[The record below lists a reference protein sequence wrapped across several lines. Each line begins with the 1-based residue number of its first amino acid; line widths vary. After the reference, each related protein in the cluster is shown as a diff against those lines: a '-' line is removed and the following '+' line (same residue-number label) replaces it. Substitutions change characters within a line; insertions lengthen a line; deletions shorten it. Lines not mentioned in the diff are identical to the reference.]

1 MSPITVYLTKYKD
14 KYRGFITK
22 EQVEITFSNL
32 SDIKNLEF
40 TYLHDY
46 CMDAVTF
53 KNFDQ
58 MLFNQ
63 HDSLGLLLKHLAIP
77 YFKNELKFP
86 LYVYLLAMCDYNA
99 WITSTRTNLEVVD
112 WKYNITNV
120 VEWVESKC
128 IMHSDNVN
136 QDLLRTFNIR
146 RHDYIM
152 YKIKSKFADDPSLIE
167 YIEDNIDIDRIEI
180 NQDYMMCY
188 HQIYYKDTEG
198 YTHGAMFYTHND
210 PMYNY
215 FDQNVE
221 NLYA

>member
-86 LYVYLLAMCDYNA
+86 LY
-99 WITSTRTNLEVVD
+99 SEV
-112 WKYNITNV
+112 
-120 VEWVESKC
+120 
-128 IMHSDNVN
+128 
-136 QDLLRTFNIR
+136 
-146 RHDYIM
+146 
-152 YKIKSKFADDPSLIE
+152 
-167 YIEDNIDIDRIEI
+167 
-180 NQDYMMCY
+180 
-188 HQIYYKDTEG
+188 
-198 YTHGAMFYTHND
+198 
-210 PMYNY
+210 
-215 FDQNVE
+215 
-221 NLYA
+221 